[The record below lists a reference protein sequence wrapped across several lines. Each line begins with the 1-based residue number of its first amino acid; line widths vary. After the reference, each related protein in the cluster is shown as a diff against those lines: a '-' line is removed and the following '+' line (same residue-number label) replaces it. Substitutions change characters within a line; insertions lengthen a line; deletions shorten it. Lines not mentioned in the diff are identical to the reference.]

1 MKFAPKKIPIGTAR
15 RAQKFK
21 KKEKKEKKTQNP
33 DPESDLT

>member
-1 MKFAPKKIPIGTAR
+1 MKFAPKKFPIRTAP

-21 KKEKKEKKTQNP
+21 EKKKKNTQNP